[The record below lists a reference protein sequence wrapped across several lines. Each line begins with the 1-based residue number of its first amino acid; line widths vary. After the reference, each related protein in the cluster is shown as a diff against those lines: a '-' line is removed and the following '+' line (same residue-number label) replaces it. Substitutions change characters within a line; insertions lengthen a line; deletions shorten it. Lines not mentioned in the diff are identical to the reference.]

1 MIMPRTRPPSA
12 RPFRS
17 LSLLPLASLVA
28 LGTWGHAQAAPL
40 RAEDDLAARTPGL
53 AMLGPTLG
61 GGGVGLLGM
70 STALSGPPWQ
80 LRAALHLFGY
90 QQSDFLIARD
100 RHRSFSGALQLDL
113 TLGRYLELW
122 LSMAGSS
129 SQNERASATR
139 QDPLTQRTL
148 ADLRVGAKIHGR
160 VTRGLSLAA
169 QPLLGFSGGGDFVGP
184 VGDTLSGGADL
195 LASLDL
201 RELHPRVPL
210 RLHLSAGY
218 YHDRSG
224 NLLASPCADV
234 KTDPECAY
242 ARLVTSTSQGVRPA
256 RGRFAVGAEV
266 PLRLSPWFTLTPL
279 AAYHLE
285 VHTGDGDAV
294 IREGLM
300 ARGAASP
307 DRINSRA
314 LQWLELGLR
323 AHTAAH
329 LTVDV
334 GILGS
339 LSPAGFAY
347 GAQLPQVAGYGAL
360 TWATDLSPRRSA
372 PRDLPPR
379 RSGPAGSEGATPL
392 ASEQSS
398 EGAEP
403 SYHSDARAGVGRVRG
418 VVRDARS
425 GVALAGAVLRF
436 PGRRHNPIL
445 SDERGEF
452 EAGPFPAGKLWLEVS
467 RGEFER
473 RRMELAVQ
481 AGQIGCVEITLTAR
495 AAQPAPLR
503 IDVLDEK
510 GVAVPALVVAM
521 RDEGTGREARGPGA
535 PINDLPPDIRGG
547 FQRDLPAGTWRV
559 RVDSEGFLSREL
571 QVALSAGVVHR
582 QAVSLRRRPQSPA
595 VRLGPDNLVLKS
607 SVSFEPA
614 TAVLTGRSA
623 AVLDEIV
630 DLLVWHPE
638 LTRLR
643 IEGHTDATGQSQQN
657 QQLSEERA
665 ITVRNYLIKQGIAA
679 ERLQAAG
686 FGSTQPLGPE
696 SSMEARAR
704 NRRVTFKILERALT
718 AR

>member
-12 RPFRS
+12 RPSRS
-17 LSLLPLASLVA
+17 LSLLPLASLVVLSA
-28 LGTWGHAQAAPL
+28 WGRAQAAAG
-40 RAEDDLAARTPGL
+40 RTDDDLAARTPGL

-113 TLGRYLELW
+113 TLGRHLELW

-129 SQNERASATR
+129 SQNERASAAR

-160 VTRGLSLAA
+160 VTRGLALAV
-169 QPLLGFSGGGDFVGP
+169 QPLLGVSGGGDFVGP

-210 RLHLSAGY
+210 RLHLSGGY

-224 NLLASPCADV
+224 NLLAPPCADV
-234 KTDPECAY
+234 KADPECAY
-242 ARLVTSTSQGVRPA
+242 ARLVTTTSQGVRPA
-256 RGRFAVGAEV
+256 RGRFAVGVEV
-266 PLRLSPWFTLTPL
+266 PLRLASWFTLTPL

-334 GILGS
+334 GVLGS

-360 TWATDLSPRRSA
+360 TWATDLWPRPTAQRA
-372 PRDLPPR
+372 ALP
-379 RSGPAGSEGATPL
+379 GGAATP
-392 ASEQSS
+392 ASAQAS

-403 SYHSDARAGVGRVRG
+403 SYQSDARAGVGRVRG

-436 PGRRHNPIL
+436 PGRRQNPIL

-452 EAGPFPAGKLWLEVS
+452 EAGPFPAGRLWLEIS

-473 RRMELAVQ
+473 RRLELTVQ
-481 AGQIGCVEITLTAR
+481 AGQIGCVEITLTPR

-521 RDEGTGREARGPGA
+521 RDEGTGREARSPGT
-535 PINDLPPDIRGG
+535 PVNDLPPDIRGG

-643 IEGHTDATGQSQQN
+643 IEGHTDSTGQGPQN

-696 SSMEARAR
+696 SSAEARAR